1 MSSERTAILFFI
13 IFPMG
18 GFFGVAKRDKC
29 VNELFYGVD
38 YNSHMGT
45 KRAGMATVHNGIFC
59 RSIHNIENTY
69 FRTKFE
75 GDLDEFSGSSG
86 IGVIS
91 DTDAQPIIVN
101 CHLGKFAIVTVG
113 RINNIDNLEN
123 DLLAKGHHFCEH
135 SYDIINPTEMISALI
150 SEGKDMVSG
159 IENVFK
165 SVKGSCSMLILM
177 EDGSIIA
184 ARDRL
189 GRTPIT
195 IGRKDDGEGFA
206 ATSET
211 CAFPNLGFSIY
222 ANLGPGEIVRFD
234 AEKMERLK
242 EPEEEMQICAFLWTY
257 YGYPVCEY
265 EGRNVDEM
273 RYKCGKDM
281 AEKDG
286 SKVDFVSAIP
296 DSGIG
301 MALGYSQGLGVPYKK
316 GDSEIHPYPA
326 PFLYPRHAGTPRIGC
341 KDEAHSKQ
349 SSSARQKVIFC
360 DDSIVRG
367 TQLRDNVADLYECGA
382 KEVHVRISCPPLIY
396 PCRFLNFTASKSDL
410 ELITRRVIQKREG
423 AHDRNLEA
431 YATTGSPEYEAMVE
445 DIRSGSG
452 VTSLKFSSIENVV
465 SAIGLPKC
473 KICTHCFDGSS
484 HD

>member
-1 MSSERTAILFFI
+1 
-13 IFPMG
+13 MG
-18 GFFGVAKRDKC
+18 GFFGVAKRGNC
-29 VNELFYGVD
+29 VNELFYGID

-45 KRAGMATVHNGIFC
+45 KRAGMATVDGGIFC

-75 GDLDEFSGSSG
+75 GDLDEFSGESG

-113 RINNIDNLEN
+113 RINNIDELER

-135 SYDIINPTEMISALI
+135 SYDIINPTEMIAALI
-150 SEGKDMVSG
+150 SEGSDMVSG
-159 IENVFK
+159 IENVYR

-177 EDGSIIA
+177 DDGSIIA

-189 GRTPIT
+189 GRTPI
-195 IGRKDDGEGFA
+195 ILGRKMKGEGYA

-211 CAFPNLGFSIY
+211 CAFPNLGFEIY
-222 ANLGPGEIVRFD
+222 QNLGPGEIVRFT
-234 AEKMERLK
+234 AEGTERLRG
-242 EPEEEMQICAFLWTY
+242 PEKEMQICAFLWTY

-281 AEKDG
+281 AEKD
-286 SKVDFVSAIP
+286 STEVDYVSAIP

-301 MALGYSQGLGVPYKK
+301 MALGYSQGLGVPYKRAIVK
-316 GDSEIHPYPA
+316 YTPTWPRSFTPGTQERRELVAKMKLIPNRA
-326 PFLYPRHAGTPRIGC
+326 LLYDKR
-341 KDEAHSKQ
+341 
-349 SSSARQKVIFC
+349 VIFC

-367 TQLRDNVADLYECGA
+367 TQLRDNVADLYKCGA

-396 PCRFLNFTASKSDL
+396 PCRFLNFTASKSEL
-410 ELITRRVIQKREG
+410 ELITRRMIQKREG
-423 AHDRNLEA
+423 AHDKNLKA

-445 DIRSGSG
+445 DIRENLG

-465 SAIGLPKC
+465 KSIGLPKC
-473 KICTHCFDGSS
+473 KICTHCFDGTS